1 MASQRGRLYRSQL
14 PPERRRSEESGDLD
28 SSGDTLSVDEESPVE
43 TQSDVLPVSLKRSK
57 SVLVP
62 KRESNDNAKVPAK
75 TDVSLKLTLTSNVNC
90 LYKTGS
96 FSFIH

>member
-1 MASQRGRLYRSQL
+1 MFLILKGDDADQQNTASRLQKRISAVPFSTGRLYRSQM

-62 KRESNDNAKVPAK
+62 KRESNDNAKGK
-75 TDVSLKLTLTSNVNC
+75 S
-90 LYKTGS
+90 
-96 FSFIH
+96 

>member
-1 MASQRGRLYRSQL
+1 MASQRGRLYRSQM

-28 SSGDTLSVDEESPVE
+28 SSGDTLLVDEESPVE

-62 KRESNDNAKVPAK
+62 KRESNDNAKGK
-75 TDVSLKLTLTSNVNC
+75 S
-90 LYKTGS
+90 
-96 FSFIH
+96 